1 MTTLFTARSDKLLL
15 SSRPNAARAGTQ
27 YAAAYRWS
35 AEYWVP
41 TFAGTTLEVLR
52 CARDTSQ

>member
-1 MTTLFTARSDKLLL
+1 MTTLVTARNGKLLL
-15 SSRPNAARAGTQ
+15 SSRPSAARAGTQ

-41 TFAGTTLEVLR
+41 AFAGTTLEMLR
-52 CARDTSQ
+52 CAVDASQ